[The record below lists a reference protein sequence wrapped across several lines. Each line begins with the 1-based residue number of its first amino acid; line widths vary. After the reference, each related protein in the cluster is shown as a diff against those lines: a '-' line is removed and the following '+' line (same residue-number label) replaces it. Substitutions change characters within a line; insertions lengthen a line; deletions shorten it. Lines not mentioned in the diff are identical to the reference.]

1 MDNWGFK
8 LHYSVDTGT
17 KYENN
22 HLSTPDDYGKVTF
35 YSNSPD
41 KLCFNIS
48 KNSIFFNER
57 KGIYHV
63 Y

>member
-35 YSNSPD
+35 YSNSP
-41 KLCFNIS
+41 
-48 KNSIFFNER
+48 R
-57 KGIYHV
+57 
-63 Y
+63 